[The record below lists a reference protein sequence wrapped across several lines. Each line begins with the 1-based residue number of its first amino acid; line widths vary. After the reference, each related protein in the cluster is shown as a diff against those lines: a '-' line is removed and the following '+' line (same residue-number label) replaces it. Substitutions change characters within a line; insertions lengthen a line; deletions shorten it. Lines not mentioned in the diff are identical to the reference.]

1 MTIKRIKKTTTRK
14 RANKKEDLAV
24 FPTEYKQGMIAILFL
39 FLAVLAVITDTKSV
53 F

>member
-1 MTIKRIKKTTTRK
+1 MVIRRTKKTTTRK
-14 RANKKEDLAV
+14 TASKKQEMAV
-24 FPTEYKQGMIAILFL
+24 FPTEYKQGIIAILFL